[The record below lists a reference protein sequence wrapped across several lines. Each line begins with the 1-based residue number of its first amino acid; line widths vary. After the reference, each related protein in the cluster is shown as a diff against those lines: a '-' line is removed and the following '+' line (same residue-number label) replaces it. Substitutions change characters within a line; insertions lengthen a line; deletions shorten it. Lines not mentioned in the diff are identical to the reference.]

1 MEHCNGNHIAEAALL
16 NICLSTWLVVLS
28 ACVCP
33 CRAAEAGKEN
43 EGVEAVVVEEE
54 EGLKPAELDMRD
66 VDVSVS
72 DEERMYRLWI
82 NSVGIA
88 TPVTNL
94 FKDVSDGC
102 V

>member
-1 MEHCNGNHIAEAALL
+1 M
-16 NICLSTWLVVLS
+16 VLS

>member
-1 MEHCNGNHIAEAALL
+1 M
-16 NICLSTWLVVLS
+16 
-28 ACVCP
+28 
-33 CRAAEAGKEN
+33 
-43 EGVEAVVVEEE
+43 VVEEE